1 MSNENKKMK
10 RNTPIILH
18 NFSDMDGTDKEPFNI
33 YEYDV
38 SITHVDDLNRELV
51 KKNHELSEKT
61 KKLREKKTE
70 CDELNRIINKFS
82 EKEEEKEEEREN
94 ILTCLLTKV
103 HKYEELHKQ
112 TIQTLSQYQ
121 DKLSKEK
128 KKNLLLLNEKD
139 EQDKYIKKMNGKYTL
154 KISDCNKL
162 HKQYIDLK
170 ERYIAMKD
178 YDPTNTSI

>member
-1 MSNENKKMK
+1 M
-10 RNTPIILH
+10 
-18 NFSDMDGTDKEPFNI
+18 
-33 YEYDV
+33 
-38 SITHVDDLNRELV
+38 
-51 KKNHELSEKT
+51 
-61 KKLREKKTE
+61 
-70 CDELNRIINKFS
+70 NRIINKFS

-94 ILTCLLTKV
+94 ILKCLLTKV

-139 EQDKYIKKMNGKYTL
+139 EQDKYIKKMNSKYTL

-162 HKQYIDLK
+162 HKQYSDLK
-170 ERYIAMKD
+170 ERYIIMKG
-178 YDPTNTSI
+178 YDPTNMSI